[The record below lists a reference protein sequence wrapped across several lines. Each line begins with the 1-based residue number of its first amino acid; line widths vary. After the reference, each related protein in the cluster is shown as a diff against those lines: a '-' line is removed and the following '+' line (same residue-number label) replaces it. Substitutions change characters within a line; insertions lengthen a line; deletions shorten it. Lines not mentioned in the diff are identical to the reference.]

1 MSETDRWL
9 AEYGASHR
17 NISHPAVY
25 WLSVVLLVVA
35 TIGLLWA
42 LPVPSAFADIS
53 PLLNWGT
60 VFLLAAVVYY
70 FIISLPLA
78 FGMLPFVLAIAA
90 FHLWLQHS
98 VYSTLAASAG
108 LGVGALIGLCLGQF
122 RGNGARGVLNDI
134 QLMMIAPVW
143 LLSRLYRALG
153 IPH

>member
-9 AEYGASHR
+9 DDYGTSHR

-25 WLSVVLLVVA
+25 WVSVQLLVVA

-42 LPVPSAFADIS
+42 IPVPQEFADIS
-53 PLLNWGT
+53 PILNWGT

-70 FIISLPLA
+70 FIISLALA
-78 FGMLPFVLAIAA
+78 FGMLPFILAIVA
-90 FHLWLQHS
+90 FHVWLQHS
-98 VYSTLAASAG
+98 PYSALTASLGLTL
-108 LGVGALIGLCLGQF
+108 GALLGLCAGHY
-122 RGNGARGVLNDI
+122 RGDGLRGVLNDI

-143 LLSRLYRALG
+143 LLSRAYRRLG